1 MWNKE
6 AVSEAVSSEKI
17 ILFAKGTKEQ
27 PMCGFS
33 AKAIDILY
41 RTGKPFKVVNIFDDP
56 EIRPALIEFSGWPTT
71 PQIFINGELIGGS
84 DIAEELHNS
93 GELQKK
99 LDAVFAG

>member
-6 AVSEAVSSEKI
+6 SVSEAVQAEKI
-17 ILFAKGTKEQ
+17 IVFAKGSKEQ

-41 RTGKPFKVVNIFDDP
+41 RTGKPFRVVNIFDAP

-84 DIAEELHNS
+84 DIAEELHDS

-99 LDAVFAG
+99 LDVAFA